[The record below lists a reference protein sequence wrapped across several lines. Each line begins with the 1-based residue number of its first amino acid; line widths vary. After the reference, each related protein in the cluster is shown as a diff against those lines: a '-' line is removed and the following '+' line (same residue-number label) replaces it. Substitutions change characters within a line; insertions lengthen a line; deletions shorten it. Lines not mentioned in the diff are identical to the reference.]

1 MSGNFGPLPVGA
13 QILWQTPGVMLMY
26 ADAKGGIWRYLY
38 DYHARW
44 PVEFNPPI
52 DVKRHIQQ
60 EPAANI
66 KHGLTEKEIEDLI

>member
-1 MSGNFGPLPVGA
+1 
-13 QILWQTPGVMLMY
+13 MY